1 MPKIVWGEPEAAIKH
16 SVARL
21 ASKLMTQIAQ
31 VMFAGAIVFALIDWF
46 AVARANRRLRWVSKP
61 AVILLL
67 VGVAL
72 TLQRSGGPQPYVF
85 TGALLLCLVGDIA
98 LLLDERWFR
107 IGLAAFLV
115 AHLVYGAGFLVGGL
129 NRGLLV
135 YSALAVAIVSFAL
148 GGRILRSILQS
159 GRSGT
164 ALPVAAYLLAISAM
178 LALAAASGKPPA
190 IAGAALFY
198 ASDGMIAWNR
208 YVRPLPWSPLPVI
221 ATYHLAQ
228 AGLVLSLAS

>member
-1 MPKIVWGEPEAAIKH
+1 
-16 SVARL
+16 
-21 ASKLMTQIAQ
+21 MTQIAQ
-31 VMFAGAIVFALIDWF
+31 LMFAGAIVFALVDWS
-46 AVARANRRLRWVSKP
+46 AVIRANRHLRSVTKP

-72 TLQRSGGPQPYVF
+72 TLKTSSGSQRYVF
-85 TGALLLCLVGDIA
+85 AGALLLCLVGDVA
-98 LLLDERWFR
+98 LLMDERWFR
-107 IGLAAFLV
+107 AGLAAFLV
-115 AHLVYGAGFLVGGL
+115 AHLAYGGGFLVGGV
-129 NRGLLV
+129 NRGLLL
-135 YSALAVAIVSFAL
+135 STTLAVAIISLGL
-148 GGRILRSILQS
+148 GGRILRSILES
-159 GRSGT
+159 GRRDT

-178 LALAAASGKPPA
+178 LALAAASGKPLA

-221 ATYHLAQ
+221 VTYHLAQ

>member
-1 MPKIVWGEPEAAIKH
+1 
-16 SVARL
+16 
-21 ASKLMTQIAQ
+21 MTQTAQ
-31 VMFAGAIVFALIDWF
+31 VLFAGAIVAALIDWF
-46 AVARANRRLRWVSKP
+46 AVVRANRRLRWVSKP

-72 TLQRSGGPQPYVF
+72 SIETSSGVQRYVF
-85 TGALLLCLVGDIA
+85 AGALLLCLVGDVA
-98 LLLDERWFR
+98 LLMDERWFR

-115 AHLVYGAGFLVGGL
+115 AHLAYGAGFLVGGV

-135 YSALAVAIVSFAL
+135 YTAPAVAIVSLGL
-148 GGRILRSILQS
+148 GGLILRSIRQA
-159 GRSGT
+159 GRRDI
-164 ALPVAAYLLAISAM
+164 AVPVAAYLLSISAM
-178 LALAAASGKPPA
+178 VALAAAGGKPPA

-198 ASDGMIAWNR
+198 ASDGLIAWNR

-221 ATYHLAQ
+221 VTYHLAQ